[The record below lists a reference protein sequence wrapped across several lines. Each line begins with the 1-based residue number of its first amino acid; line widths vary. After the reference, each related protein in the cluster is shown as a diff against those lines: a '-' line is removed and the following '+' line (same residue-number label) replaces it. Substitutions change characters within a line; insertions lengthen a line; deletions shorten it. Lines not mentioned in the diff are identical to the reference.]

1 MIGAGDGVGVGDAHP
16 SPARDDWLTFTQDEE
31 LLVGSALAPP
41 RSDNG
46 VCPSSSLTALS
57 GLDELS
63 APVPPPV
70 EPSPVDV
77 LSCVWRVASDVLD
90 ANRDP
95 RFNSPSEVVMLAA
108 ARPNPPVEDWEDE
121 DIVLVFLR
129 RNNEPSRS

>member
-1 MIGAGDGVGVGDAHP
+1 MIGAGEGDGLGDAHP
-16 SPARDDWLTFTQDEE
+16 SPARDDWLTFTHDEE
-31 LLVGSALAPP
+31 LLVGSTLAPP

-57 GLDELS
+57 GRDELS
-63 APVPPPV
+63 AAVPPPV
-70 EPSPVDV
+70 EPSPVDE
-77 LSCVWRVASDVLD
+77 LSWRVASDVLD
-90 ANRDP
+90 TNRDP
-95 RFNSPSEVVMLAA
+95 RFLSLSEVVMLAA